1 MTSSDSAMDMD
12 EINEKMIENISSPN
26 GLVAIF
32 TLGKLTAILE
42 NFTEK
47 KLTNFDTN
55 LLRSFYSKKH
65 FENLNKV
72 SLLNNLAA
80 EAKKNLNNTVK
91 RKLSNHLSKM
101 MKKVMLTE

>member
-1 MTSSDSAMDMD
+1 MEMD

-42 NFTEK
+42 EFTRK
-47 KLTNFDTN
+47 KLTNFDSN

-65 FENLNKV
+65 FASLNKV
-72 SLLNNLAA
+72 SLLNNLAE
-80 EAKKNLNNTVK
+80 EAKKNLNDTVK
-91 RKLSNHLSKM
+91 RKL
-101 MKKVMLTE
+101 